1 MWPSGS
7 YPGIKTHFVESIIML
22 SLVMVGKMMPVIWHP
37 GNLCSSFPCSNRSP
51 MFSSR
56 IILAILLFSSH
67 IKISFSLFLLLPFMP
82 FSWLHALFLI
92 TMKPSVHLSLPVS
105 EPFLFSLVQQ
115 NAQRN
120 NYTFLQ
126 FSLKN
131 ISADFHHQQYTN
143 ISFKVT
149 HLQTRC
155 NDQILILI
163 LITLMEAFDKH
174 T

>member
-22 SLVMVGKMMPVIWHP
+22 SLVMVGKMMPVIWDP

-82 FSWLHALFLI
+82 FSWLQWNLWSSFLCQF
-92 TMKPSVHLSLPVS
+92 LSH
-105 EPFLFSLVQQ
+105 FSFPLY
-115 NAQRN
+115 NRMH
-120 NYTFLQ
+120 
-126 FSLKN
+126 KE
-131 ISADFHHQQYTN
+131 I
-143 ISFKVT
+143 
-149 HLQTRC
+149 
-155 NDQILILI
+155 
-163 LITLMEAFDKH
+163 ITLSYNSLLKTFQQIFIINNTPTSLSKWPISKLDAMIRF
-174 T
+174 